1 MIKIKSYGSGSKGNC
16 YLVSNSKSYILLECG
31 FNINYIIKR
40 LITDDNLKI
49 NDLDCVLI
57 SHVHKDHSMALH
69 DLNDY
74 MIPIYCSNQTIQ
86 KYNLSSVN
94 DLSKIKCFNIENL
107 YILPISVKHGDCECY
122 GFIFHDEDSTILFLT
137 DFMLMEYD
145 LSAFKFD
152 EIFIETNFCENKINQ
167 ILENENE
174 DNLIKVQRQINTHCS
189 LENAIT
195 YLKNM
200 DLSKCKNIHG
210 IHLSKD
216 FANEKEIIFKIQ
228 NEFGIP
234 TSIINYKGEA
244 KND

>member
-1 MIKIKSYGSGSKGNC
+1 MIKIKSYGSGSQGNC
-16 YLVSNSKSYILLECG
+16 YLVSNEECNILLECG

-40 LITDDNLKI
+40 LIADNVKI
-49 NDLDCVLI
+49 SDLSSVFI

-69 DLNDY
+69 DLHDY

-86 KYNLSSVN
+86 KYNLSNVN
-94 DLSKIKCFNIENL
+94 DLSKKSFIKIKNIDVIAL
-107 YILPISVKHGDCECY
+107 RVKHGDCECY

-145 LSAFKFD
+145 LSEFKFD
-152 EIFIETNFCENKINQ
+152 EIFIETNYCENKINQ
-167 ILENENE
+167 ILENENA

-200 DLSKCKNIHG
+200 NLSKCKKING
-210 IHLSKD
+210 IHLSKE

-228 NEFGIP
+228 NQFGIP
-234 TSIINYKGEA
+234 TSIINHKGEI